1 MHKKTILL
9 IEDSPDDVKLTKRA
23 FKKSEYSEKI
33 NLDVVTGGVEALE
46 YFNEKNISDGGKP
59 YLILLDLNLPKIN
72 GFQVLKKIRND
83 EDLKFI
89 PVIVLTSSSE
99 KKDLI
104 KSYKLGANGY
114 IQKPVDFQ
122 DFIDVIQKIGEY
134 WIKIN
139 RHPHSAS

>member
-23 FKKSEYSEKI
+23 FKKSDYSDKI
-33 NLDVVTGGVEALE
+33 NLDVVTGGVEALD
-46 YFNEKNISDGGKP
+46 YFDDEKKQSDGKP

-83 EDLKFI
+83 EDLKYI

-99 KKDLI
+99 KQDLI

-114 IQKPVDFQ
+114 IQKPIDFQ
-122 DFIDVIQKIGEY
+122 EFINVVQKIGEY
-134 WIKIN
+134 WVEIN
-139 RHPHSAS
+139 KHPHSAS